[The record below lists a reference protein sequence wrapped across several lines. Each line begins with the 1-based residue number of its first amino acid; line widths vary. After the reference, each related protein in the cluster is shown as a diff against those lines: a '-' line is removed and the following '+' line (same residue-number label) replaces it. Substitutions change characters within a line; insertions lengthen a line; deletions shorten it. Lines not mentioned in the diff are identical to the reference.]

1 MEHSLAA
8 YLSRRTTEELELA
21 LHSYLE
27 EPSNEYT
34 EQIIDLIRQV
44 LEERAHR

>member
-1 MEHSLAA
+1 MEHTFAA
-8 YLSRRTTEELELA
+8 YLRRRTTEELELA

-27 EPSNEYT
+27 EPSTEYT

-44 LEERAHR
+44 LEKRSHL